1 MTTTTNDRTGLT
13 ITEAMQRL
21 AALDLTMVRMKLSD
35 PVEGKGWTSD
45 ELDLAER
52 EYRRFLALN
61 LAHPEESIVP
71 CEVVDVV
78 WHGHILDTAA
88 YAEDCARV
96 FGFFLHHFP
105 YFGLRGPDDAA
116 QLVDAYD
123 RTIELYTDAFG
134 EPPAGVWR
142 PEAAMKCKRTACKRQ
157 KCT

>member
-1 MTTTTNDRTGLT
+1 MLTSTTERAALA
-13 ITEAMQRL
+13 ITEAMKRL
-21 AALDLTMVRMKLSD
+21 EALDLTMVRMKLAD
-35 PVEGKGWTSD
+35 PAEGKGWTAE
-45 ELDLAER
+45 ELNLAER

-61 LAHPEESIVP
+61 LAHPGESIVP
-71 CEVVDVV
+71 CEIVDVV

-88 YAEDCARV
+88 YAEDCERI

-116 QLVDAYD
+116 QLLDAYD
-123 RTIELYTDAFG
+123 TTVELYTAAFG

-142 PEAAMKCKRTACKRQ
+142 PEAAMKCKRTNCKRQ

>member
-1 MTTTTNDRTGLT
+1 MTTSTTDRTALS
-13 ITEAMQRL
+13 INEAMMRL
-21 AALDLTMVRMKLSD
+21 KALDLSMVRMKLAD
-35 PVEGKGWTSD
+35 PIEGKGWTIN

-61 LAHPEESIVP
+61 IAYPEESIVP
-71 CEVVDVV
+71 CEMVDVV

-88 YAEDCARV
+88 YAGDCEQI

-123 RTIELYTDAFG
+123 RTVELYTAAFD

-142 PEAAMKCKRTACKRQ
+142 PEAAMKCKRTNCKRQ